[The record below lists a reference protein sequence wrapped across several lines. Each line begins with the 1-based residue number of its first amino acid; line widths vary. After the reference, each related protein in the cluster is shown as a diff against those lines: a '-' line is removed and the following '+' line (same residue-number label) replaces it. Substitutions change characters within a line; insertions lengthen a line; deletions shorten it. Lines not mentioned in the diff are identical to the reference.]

1 MRIDRDALVL
11 ICREGCP
18 NWDSTGETGV
28 PVAPWGQ
35 PRANRSARLRQ
46 RQPRDVGRQGGFRAD
61 PEYRAQPNTGSKETP
76 SMQVV
81 MPTIGFVAMVALFER
96 TVQRLIAQKMITE
109 AEVAAIRSI
118 QGSKSQ

>member
-1 MRIDRDALVL
+1 
-11 ICREGCP
+11 
-18 NWDSTGETGV
+18 
-28 PVAPWGQ
+28 
-35 PRANRSARLRQ
+35 
-46 RQPRDVGRQGGFRAD
+46 
-61 PEYRAQPNTGSKETP
+61 
-76 SMQVV
+76 MQVV